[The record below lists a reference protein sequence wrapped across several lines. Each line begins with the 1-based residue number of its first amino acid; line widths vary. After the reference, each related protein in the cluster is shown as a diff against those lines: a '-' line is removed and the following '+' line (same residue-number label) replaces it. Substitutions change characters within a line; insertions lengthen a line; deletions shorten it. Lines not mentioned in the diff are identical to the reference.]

1 MARALLVIDVQK
13 GMFSVPAFQPFDG
26 EAVIGRIAQ
35 MIAAARASGMAI
47 FFIQHDGGP
56 GHPLSADG
64 AGFPFREE
72 IAPQKDD
79 TVIVKR
85 QCSAFQDTALE
96 EKLRAAG
103 IDALIA
109 CGMQTEYCVD
119 TAVRAAFE
127 RGFAVTLAADAH
139 TTGDTAVLHAKD
151 IIAHHNATLANF
163 ADIVPAAEI
172 SFTQ

>member
-26 EAVIGRIAQ
+26 EAVVARIAQ
-35 MIAAARASGMAI
+35 MIAAARASGTAI
-47 FFIQHDGGP
+47 FFVQHDGGP
-56 GHPLSADG
+56 GHPLSAEC

-72 IAPQKDD
+72 VAPRTNDI
-79 TVIVKR
+79 VIVKR
-85 QCSAFQDTALE
+85 RCSAFQDTALE

-103 IDALIA
+103 IDSVIV

-127 RGFAVTLAADAH
+127 RGFAVTLVADAH

-151 IIAHHNATLANF
+151 IVAHHNATLTNF
-163 ADIVPAAEI
+163 AAVVPAAEI
-172 SFTQ
+172 GFTR